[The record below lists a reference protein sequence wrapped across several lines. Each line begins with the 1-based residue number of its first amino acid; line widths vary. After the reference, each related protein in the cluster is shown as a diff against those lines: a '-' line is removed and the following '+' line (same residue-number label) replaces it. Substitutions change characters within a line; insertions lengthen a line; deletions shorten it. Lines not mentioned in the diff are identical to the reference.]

1 MKKIILS
8 ILILFILSS
17 KSFALTRC
25 EIFYDKI
32 KNDYDI
38 LDLAYEAVTE
48 INTFGFDLQVK
59 FDKEMARI
67 EEPGDSDY
75 KIDDYAPVSE
85 VLKINKK
92 LKDNFQKP
100 ITYQNGDWAMD
111 TNKDG
116 YFKVG
121 KIWTQEMSEK
131 VKSDDIIL
139 NINGVDLRTLD
150 LSRKQNWEN
159 IKDLNDFFKDDKE
172 LEIELIRVENNQKKF
187 RYKIKTLW
195 SKFEYSDP
203 FIDFYIR
210 SISIDEKDE
219 SSFVTIEKEYE
230 EILSSDFP
238 LTKLAREILYYD
250 EEGKDPWFEECEYTV
265 KEWTDLDTIDP
276 NYGMVFQD
284 LIYQD
289 KTRYDAKYL
298 ILPSLVGTWDF
309 ITEDSLSVLYKS
321 KGEYK
326 FKNDFNFRTF
336 PFDKQ
341 KIDIFIYQSRYPLG
355 DYQASVSDWTKRE
368 LLTFQNNNDITGWNI
383 VGNRIEYKTYKGPND
398 KYFLDGIQLT
408 LDIERKSGYYIFKV
422 IIPIILILIVCWS
435 SIWIDPREIESRLT
449 ITIVCL
455 LSLIAYN
462 FVIDSE
468 MPKLEYLTVMDHI
481 ILVSYAY
488 ATIPNFLSIVSFNLL
503 KKRNKRKLAHQLEYF
518 EKRYG
523 LLSYLVIVFLIVV
536 VSSNTNPENS
546 SAMLSFFT
554 GN

>member
-1 MKKIILS
+1 
-8 ILILFILSS
+8 
-17 KSFALTRC
+17 
-25 EIFYDKI
+25 
-32 KNDYDI
+32 
-38 LDLAYEAVTE
+38 
-48 INTFGFDLQVK
+48 
-59 FDKEMARI
+59 
-67 EEPGDSDY
+67 
-75 KIDDYAPVSE
+75 
-85 VLKINKK
+85 
-92 LKDNFQKP
+92 
-100 ITYQNGDWAMD
+100 
-111 TNKDG
+111 
-116 YFKVG
+116 
-121 KIWTQEMSEK
+121 
-131 VKSDDIIL
+131 
-139 NINGVDLRTLD
+139 
-150 LSRKQNWEN
+150 
-159 IKDLNDFFKDDKE
+159 
-172 LEIELIRVENNQKKF
+172 
-187 RYKIKTLW
+187 
-195 SKFEYSDP
+195 
-203 FIDFYIR
+203 
-210 SISIDEKDE
+210 
-219 SSFVTIEKEYE
+219 
-230 EILSSDFP
+230 
-238 LTKLAREILYYD
+238 
-250 EEGKDPWFEECEYTV
+250 
-265 KEWTDLDTIDP
+265 
-276 NYGMVFQD
+276 MVFKD

-546 SAMLSFFT
+546 YETLLEKYTVENKDIHEAELILTHLVRIGESIGDVMEETRKALSDKTIDEKEKEKVASQIIKLETKISKLKLKLDLGSKTDYSKAKKREF
-554 GN
+554 